1 MPFVFRAELDLKR
14 NELLKEASSW
24 QFVKNID
31 IRVLGSEVSGSSEQI
46 FLTK

>member
-31 IRVLGSEVSGSSEQI
+31 SRVFGSEVVGSSEQN